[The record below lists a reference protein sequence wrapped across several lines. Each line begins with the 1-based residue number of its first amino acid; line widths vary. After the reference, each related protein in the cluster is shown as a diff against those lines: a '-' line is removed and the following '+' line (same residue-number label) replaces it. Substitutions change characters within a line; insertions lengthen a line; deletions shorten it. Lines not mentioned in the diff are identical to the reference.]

1 MAYKVLARKYRPQR
15 FDDVYAQEHITKT
28 LTNAI
33 NMQRIAHAYLFTGP
47 RGVGKTSMARI
58 LAKSLNCIHG
68 PTPAPCN
75 VCDNCTEI
83 TAGTSSD
90 VIEIDGASNTS
101 VEDVRDLQRELM
113 YATSKSKYKIYIID
127 EVHML
132 SKSAFNALLKTLEE
146 PPENV
151 IFIFATTE
159 PHKILPTII
168 SRCQRYD
175 FKRIP
180 VEDIVKQMKAIG
192 ESEEI
197 TIEEDALYTVARKA
211 DGSMRDAL
219 SLMDQVISY
228 GSSQITGELVQS
240 IFGILPIETYIDM
253 LDRIQKRD
261 STGLLVSLRLLLDN
275 GNDLQEFLN
284 GFLDTIRNLLLLKIG
299 VNLHELPKTIVRELK
314 FRGEKFTENDL
325 LYMISLLIKAKTD
338 ARFGSDPVLLTEMV
352 FIKLTRISEIQS
364 LDKMLELLDKQPSP
378 QPQEQ
383 ESFAQVQK
391 EILHYTKE
399 RETENLVKEVTEEK
413 PAIQELTPE
422 YVQNN
427 WEGLIK
433 KLEKE
438 RKKLSSIYLQEG
450 TVLDVRSNTI
460 MVELKS
466 PTAINS
472 LERSIDDIQACAQKH
487 FGIKPR
493 FKFTV
498 KEAEEEQYILNPT
511 LEQIREET
519 PELADFI
526 EMTKSKVESRTP
538 TKFKQ

>member
-15 FDDVYAQEHITKT
+15 FEDVYAQEHITRT
-28 LTNAI
+28 LSNAI
-33 NMQRIAHAYLFTGP
+33 NLNRIAHAYLFTGP

-58 LAKSLNCIHG
+58 FSKSLNCVHG
-68 PTPAPCN
+68 PTPEPCN
-75 VCDNCTEI
+75 VCDNCVEI

-151 IFIFATTE
+151 IFVFATTE

-175 FKRIP
+175 FRRIP
-180 VEDIVKQMKAIG
+180 VEDIVKQMQSIA

-228 GSSQITGELVQS
+228 GSKEITGELVQT
-240 IFGILPIETYIDM
+240 IFGILPVETYIEM
-253 LDRIQKRD
+253 LDFVQKRD
-261 STGLLVSLRLLLDN
+261 STGLLVGLRKILDS

-284 GFLDTIRNLLLLKIG
+284 GFLDTLRNLLLLKVG
-299 VNLHELPKTIVRELK
+299 VDLHELPASIIKELK
-314 FRGEKFTENDL
+314 IRAGQFTENDL

-352 FIKLTRISEIQS
+352 FIKLTRVSEIQS
-364 LDKMLELLDKQPSP
+364 LDKMIEMLGKQPAP
-378 QPQEQ
+378 APQEE
-383 ESFAQVQK
+383 ESFAGVQK
-391 EILHYTKE
+391 EILHYTRD
-399 RETENLVKEVTEEK
+399 RETENLVREAKAEK
-413 PAIQELTPE
+413 PQIEKLEIA
-422 YVQNN
+422 YVQEK
-427 WEGLIK
+427 WEGFIK
-433 KLEKE
+433 KLQREKMQ
-438 RKKLSSIYLQEG
+438 LSAIYLQEG
-450 TVLDVRSNTI
+450 KVLAVHNNVI
-460 MVELKS
+460 EIELKS
-466 PTAINS
+466 PTAMSSMDRN
-472 LERSIDDIQACAQKH
+472 LNDIQSCAQQH

-498 KEAEEEQYILNPT
+498 AEPEQEQYILNPT

-519 PELADFI
+519 PELAEFI

-538 TKFKQ
+538 SKYTP